1 MYRKEVQY
9 IPTCDNIVQFKHE
22 ISHVMNLTNN
32 KFKKKKLRDQ
42 FKERHGHLSWNTPS
56 LSFWCW
62 LCIIRVSPFCIRDLN
77 VDCRILSEIQA
88 SELVVLKIKLVLCY
102 LLFVGYFNICCKVV
116 KTSFNSDFFLLTYG
130 PCTHLINSTVFC
142 FKWDIFVSENLMY
155 TKHNTNVV
163 S

>member
-1 MYRKEVQY
+1 M
-9 IPTCDNIVQFKHE
+9 
-22 ISHVMNLTNN
+22 
-32 KFKKKKLRDQ
+32 RDQ
-42 FKERHGHLSWNTPS
+42 FKERHCHLSWNTPS

-142 FKWDIFVSENLMY
+142 LNGIFLFPRTSCTQNIIRTLFHS
-155 TKHNTNVV
+155 KLNTTPWFW
-163 S
+163 